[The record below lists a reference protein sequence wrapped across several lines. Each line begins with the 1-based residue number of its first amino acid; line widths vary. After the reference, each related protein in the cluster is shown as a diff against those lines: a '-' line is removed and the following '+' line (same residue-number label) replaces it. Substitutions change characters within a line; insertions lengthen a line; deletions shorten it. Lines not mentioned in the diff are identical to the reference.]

1 MVGPGELGG
10 VINAAAGDAEED
22 ASGIDEVG
30 NECSQVV
37 DGSVSAR
44 SRGMLGSEAEAL
56 MP

>member
-22 ASGIDEVG
+22 AIGIDEVG

-37 DGSVSAR
+37 EGSVSAR

-56 MP
+56 P